1 MTRLAVLGS
10 PIAHSLS
17 PVLHRAAFGVLGL
30 DWSYEAIEAVGADLP
45 RLFDD
50 EFHGLSLT
58 MPLKR
63 DVLPLLDDV
72 DETAILTGA
81 VNTVLFDDGRRG
93 FNTDVA
99 GIVRAFAR
107 SNIDSVDSVHVLG
120 SGATAAS
127 VIAAVQ
133 SLGAESVT
141 VFARTPANA
150 DPLVQLGEALGLP
163 VLVRALDESTAAIA
177 PDLIANTLP
186 GTAEHGLSF
195 PEAVRGESVL
205 FEVAY
210 SPWPSALAQ
219 DWFAVGGTVVD
230 GLDMLIEQALVQER
244 IFVGGSPTVA
254 LPDEERVL
262 AAMRAAVS
270 R

>member
-1 MTRLAVLGS
+1 MTRLAVLGA
-10 PIAHSLS
+10 PVAHSLS

-30 DWSYEAIEAVGADLP
+30 DWTYEAIEAHGSDLP
-45 RLFDD
+45 RLLDAG
-50 EFHGLSLT
+50 FHGLSLT

-63 DVLPLLDDV
+63 DVLPLLDTV
-72 DETAILTGA
+72 DETAVLTGG
-81 VNTVLFDDGRRG
+81 VNTVLFANGLQG

-107 SNIDSVDSVHVLG
+107 SNIDSLESVHVLG

-141 VFARTPANA
+141 VFARTPAHA
-150 DPLVQLGEALGLP
+150 DPLVQLGAALDLP
-163 VLVRALDESTAAIA
+163 VLVRPLADASDAVGPSLV
-177 PDLIANTLP
+177 ANTLP
-186 GTAEHGLSF
+186 GGVEHGLAF
-195 PEAVRGESVL
+195 PESVRRESVL

-210 SPWPSALAQ
+210 SPWPSTLAR

-244 IFVGGSPTVA
+244 IFVGGSPTLA
-254 LPDEERVL
+254 LDGEERVL